1 MTDTTGT
8 AALDGARAAASRDD
22 WSEAYDLLVRAD
34 AEGQLAPDDLT
45 LLAQA
50 SYAAGHLEA
59 TIGTWERIHAVS
71 LAAGD
76 RIAAAG
82 AAVRVAIHLLI
93 DTGLMAPVRGW
104 TSRAERLLEG
114 MDDTPVHAWIAMLRT
129 YERFFAGDY
138 ATSRTWAHRAIEL
151 GAAQGVP
158 DPATFGRLADARI
171 HIFEGNVE
179 EGLALLDEAAVA
191 VVSGELDQMAVG
203 MLYCELLCALQ
214 GLAQNDRAEEWTQAY
229 ERWRGEHDVGS
240 LGGRCRLHR
249 ADLLRQRG
257 ECAGAVAEAE
267 LACVELRPYLRLE
280 FGWPLTVLGNIKLR
294 VGDLEGAEAAFLE
307 AHEIGW
313 EPQPGLA
320 LLRLAKGD
328 PAGAASSIRDA
339 LDHPLNVPSKEVPP
353 NTELR
358 RAPLLEAQV
367 EISIAAGDVET
378 ARRATDELD
387 KIASAFASKAIDASA
402 ALARGRVHLAD
413 GDTMSARREF
423 DRSRLLWSEVP
434 APFEA
439 AIARM
444 GLADAYRAEGNEDRA
459 LMELHA
465 ARSTFE
471 RVGASI
477 HAELAREATHDDDS
491 GVDPE
496 DAPRTPFSNEF
507 RCDGD
512 HWTITYDGKT
522 VTVRDLRGLRYL
534 CRLLGQPG
542 REFHVL
548 DLAGDGTVDP
558 DARPDSEQDGL
569 SAPGDAGPL
578 LDEQAKDMY
587 KRRLADID
595 DDLQEAE
602 AFGDTGR
609 AARAKSEREFLVRE
623 LSRAIGLG
631 GRDRR
636 AGSASER
643 ARAAVTQ
650 AVRHA
655 MARITEHHPE
665 LGEHLNRTVR
675 TGTYCVYLPD
685 SRVPAAW
692 TS

>member
-1 MTDTTGT
+1 MTDIAGQ
-8 AALDGARAAASRDD
+8 AHLERARDAASRGD
-22 WSEAYDLLVRAD
+22 WRAAYDLLVRAD
-34 AEGQLAPDDLT
+34 AEGHLEPDDLA

-50 SYAAGHLEA
+50 AYASGRLET
-59 TIGTWERIHAVS
+59 TIATWERIHAVS

-76 RIAAAG
+76 RVAAAG

-93 DTGLMAPVRGW
+93 DTGLMAPIRGW
-104 TSRAERLLEG
+104 TRRAERLLED
-114 MDDTPVHAWIAMLRT
+114 MDDTPVHAWIAMLHT

-138 ATSRTWAHRAIEL
+138 PSARTWARRAIEL
-151 GAAQGVP
+151 GAEQGVP
-158 DPATFGRLADARI
+158 EPAAFGRMADARI
-171 HIFEGNVE
+171 HIFEGNVD
-179 EGLALLDEAAVA
+179 EGLARLDEAAVA

-229 ERWRGEHDVGS
+229 ERWRSEHNIGS

-257 ECAGAVAEAE
+257 ECAAAEAE
-267 LACVELRPYLRLE
+267 ARLACDELRPYLRLE
-280 FGWPLTVLGNIKLR
+280 FGWPLTVLGNIALR
-294 VGDLEGAEAAFLE
+294 LGDLEGAEDAFVE

-320 LLRLAKGD
+320 LLRLANGD
-328 PAGAASSIRDA
+328 ASGAASSIADA

-353 NTELR
+353 NTDLR

-367 EISIAAGDVET
+367 EIAIAAGDIEQ
-378 ARRATDELD
+378 ARRAADDLER
-387 KIASAFASKAIDASA
+387 IASAFASRTIDASA
-402 ALARGRVHLAD
+402 ALSRGRVHLAS
-413 GDTMSARREF
+413 GDTADARREF

-459 LMELHA
+459 LTELRA

-471 RVGASI
+471 RIGASL
-477 HAELAREATHDDDS
+477 HAALARQAVGDDGSVAHTDD
-491 GVDPE
+491 VP
-496 DAPRTPFSNEF
+496 ATPFANEF
-507 RCDGD
+507 RCNGD
-512 HWTITYDGKT
+512 HWTITYDGKS
-522 VTVRDLRGLRYL
+522 VTIRDLRGLGYL

-548 DLAGDGTVDP
+548 DLATDSSVDP
-558 DARPDSEQDGL
+558 ASRHDGAQDGL
-569 SAPGDAGPL
+569 SAPTDAGPL
-578 LDEQAKDMY
+578 LDQQAKDQY

-602 AFGDTGR
+602 AFGDEGR
-609 AARAKSEREFLVRE
+609 AARARAERDFLVRE

-643 ARAAVTQ
+643 ARASVTQ

-655 MARITEHHPE
+655 MARITEHHPD
-665 LGEHLNRTVR
+665 LGEHLARTVR

-685 SRVPAAW
+685 TRVPVAW